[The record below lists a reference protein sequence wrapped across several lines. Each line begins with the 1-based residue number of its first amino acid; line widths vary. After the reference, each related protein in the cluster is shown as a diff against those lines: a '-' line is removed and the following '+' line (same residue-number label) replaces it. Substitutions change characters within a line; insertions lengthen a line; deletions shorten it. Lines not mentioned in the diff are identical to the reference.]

1 MNSAEQESLRHTADY
16 QHAAEFVDALIA
28 QKYPDGAP
36 TGANAEDHTDL
47 REQIIKTLNDE
58 IESRL
63 VDRLTDEQQDQLN
76 AIAEQGG
83 DVQAAFLNFF
93 IKAGIN
99 FNQIVKDTMMEF
111 AHDFL
116 ADTDAD
122 ATNAADATSTQD
134 AASATAAQDTAG
146 GADD

>member
-116 ADTDAD
+116 ADTDAG
-122 ATNAADATSTQD
+122 TTSTQD
-134 AASATAAQDTAG
+134 TASAIAAQDTAG